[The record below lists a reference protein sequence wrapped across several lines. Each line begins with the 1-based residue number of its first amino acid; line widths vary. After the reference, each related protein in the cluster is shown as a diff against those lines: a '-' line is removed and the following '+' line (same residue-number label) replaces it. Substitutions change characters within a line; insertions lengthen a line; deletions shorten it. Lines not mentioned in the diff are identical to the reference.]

1 MRKILIYIFAF
12 SFFINS
18 SYAGIKFWTTEVQPE
33 RMEKQKTMA
42 KAFEAK
48 TGISVEVIP
57 VEEKDL
63 GTRATA
69 AAAAGEL
76 PDVIYH
82 TLQYVLPW
90 AEAGILDVDANNDV
104 VKSLGK
110 KTFAPGALN
119 MAKSGSKIAAVPVDG
134 WTQMVVYRKDLFEQ
148 AGLKP
153 PTNYANITK
162 AIETLSGNNMYGF
175 VAATKTDENFMS
187 QVLEHVWLANGVNLV
202 KRGGTKKQGKAL
214 KNSLEFYK
222 ILAKASPPGELY

>member
-1 MRKILIYIFAF
+1 MKKLLIYIFAF
-12 SFFINS
+12 SFLFNS
-18 SYAGIKFWTTEVQPE
+18 SYAGITFWTTEVQPE
-33 RMEKQKTMA
+33 RMKKQELMA
-42 KAFEAK
+42 EAFEAK

-69 AAAAGEL
+69 AAAAGNL

-90 AEAGILDVDANNDV
+90 AEAGILDVDANNAV

-119 MAKSGSKIAAVPVDG
+119 MAKKGGKIAAVPVDG
-134 WTQMVVYRKDLFEQ
+134 WTQMVVYRKDLFAA
-148 AGLKP
+148 AGLEP
-153 PTNYANITK
+153 PTSYANIVK
-162 AIETLSGNNMYGF
+162 AVNALSSNDMFGF

-187 QVLEHVWLANGVNLV
+187 QVLEHVLLANELILL
-202 KRGGTKKQGKAL
+202 KKVEL
-214 KNSLEFYK
+214 KNKVKL
-222 ILAKASPPGELY
+222 